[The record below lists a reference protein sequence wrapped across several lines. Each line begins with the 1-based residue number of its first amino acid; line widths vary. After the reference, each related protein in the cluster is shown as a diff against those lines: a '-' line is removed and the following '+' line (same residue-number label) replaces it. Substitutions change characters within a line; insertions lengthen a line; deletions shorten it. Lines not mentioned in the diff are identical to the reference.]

1 MPTFRAMNTDVTVL
15 APSLDAHGEA
25 DLAARVEQ
33 VFAQAEQTF
42 SRFRSDSELSRLNQ
56 AHGPSEVSPTLFA
69 ALERART
76 YWALTEGWFDP
87 TIGRALCA
95 AGYDRSFA
103 PGVLDRREP
112 DPVRPPRA
120 CFGDVVLEP
129 SRRCVTLPPGC
140 WLDGGGFI
148 KGWTVDRAAQL
159 LPSPAAVD
167 AGGDAFARGA
177 GVDGFGWLVD
187 VEDPFRPGRVVT
199 SLRLRDQAVATSGA
213 NRRRWR
219 LGTREAHHLIDPR
232 TGQPA
237 QTDLAQVTVIAPSAE
252 LADVLAKVAFLR
264 GFAAGRDFLNHLD
277 GVTGVFVLADGRLS
291 LTGEQELAD
300 AA

>member
-1 MPTFRAMNTDVTVL
+1 MAIFRAMNTDVTVL
-15 APSLDAHGEA
+15 APSLDPLAEA

-56 AHGPSEVSPTLFA
+56 AHGPSVVSPTLFA
-69 ALERART
+69 ALERARN

-112 DPVRPPRA
+112 NPVRAPRA

-129 SRRCVTLPPGC
+129 SRRCVTLPAGC
-140 WLDGGGFI
+140 SVDGGGFI
-148 KGWTVDRAAQL
+148 KGWTVDLAARL

-167 AGGDAFARGA
+167 AGGDGFARGP
-177 GVDGFGWLVD
+177 GVDGLGWLLD
-187 VEDPFRPGRVVT
+187 VEDPFRPGRVLM

-219 LGTREAHHLIDPR
+219 LGAGEAHHLIDPH
-232 TGQPA
+232 TGRPA

-252 LADVLAKVAFLR
+252 LADVLAKVAFLH
-264 GFAAGRDFLNHLD
+264 GFAAGREFLNHFD
-277 GVTGVFVLADGRLS
+277 GVTGVFVLADGRLR
-291 LTGEQELAD
+291 LTGELEVTD